1 MVAFSFDA
9 RQFDP
14 STGGGSILESGTYAV
29 QITNSEIKPTKN
41 RDGHFL
47 ELTLAVI
54 AGESAGRQIKDRL
67 NIDNPNQTAKEIAY
81 RQLAAIS
88 YVVGRVT
95 WQDSQELHGIPFQ
108 IQVEKV
114 ARNDD
119 PTKYSN
125 NVLAYLDSNGR
136 PASPNGAPAAPAA
149 PAPSVAAP
157 APATPQQVAAPATP
171 ATAAPGGNPPWQPA
185 AAPAVAPPAAAAPWQ
200 QPAAGGAPAAG
211 DVPPWQR

>member
-29 QITNSEIKPTKN
+29 QITNSEIKPTRN

-136 PASPNGAPAAPAA
+136 PASPNGGPAAPAA
-149 PAPSVAAP
+149 LAAP
-157 APATPQQVAAPATP
+157 AHATPQQVAAPATP

-185 AAPAVAPPAAAAPWQ
+185 ASPAVAPPAAAAPWQ
-200 QPAAGGAPAAG
+200 QPAANPAAAAG